1 MAQESLIRLAGR
13 VLQVPPSP
21 TLAVNAKA
29 KALKAAGENILN
41 FSVGEPDFDTPEHV
55 REAGKKAIDDGQTRY
70 TAVPGI
76 PELREAV
83 AMRLKADHGWDYHPD
98 QIQICCGGKHGLY
111 NIFQAML
118 NPGDEVLVPAPYWV
132 SYPPMVQLAGGVPVE
147 VPLDEA
153 TGFDLNPATLAAKAT
168 EKTRAIFL
176 NSPSNPAGSIFSEK
190 ALRAVADMALE
201 RGWLVV
207 SDDIY
212 ESICYLDGRLPH
224 ILDVEPRLKEQTVVL
239 NGVSKSFA
247 MTGWRIGYCA
257 GPLHLIK
264 AMNKVQSHSTSNPCS
279 PAQYA
284 ALAALT
290 GPQDFPGEMKKAF
303 LPRRDFFVRDLESI
317 AGVSCVNP
325 SGAFYVFPNFSA
337 YYGKSFKGKAIKNS
351 VDMADYFLDEAK
363 VASVPGAAFG
373 SDAFVRFSFATSM
386 AVIEEGMSRIKK
398 ALAALE
404 G

>member
-1 MAQESLIRLAGR
+1 MAQEIIHLAER

-29 KALKAAGENILN
+29 KALKAAGEDILN

-55 REAGKKAIDDGQTRY
+55 REAGKKAIDDGHTRY

-83 AMRLKADHGWDYHPD
+83 CMRFKEDHGWDYHPD
-98 QIQICCGGKHGLY
+98 QIQVCCGGKQGLY

-118 NPGDEVLVPAPYWV
+118 NPGDEVLIPAPYWV
-132 SYPPMVQLAGGVPVE
+132 SYPPIVQLAGGMPVE

-153 TGFDLNPATLAAKAT
+153 MNFDLNPNTLAAKVT
-168 EKTRAIFL
+168 SKTKAIFL
-176 NSPSNPAGSIFSEK
+176 NSPSNPAGSIFSAT
-190 ALRAVADMALE
+190 ALEAVAKMALE

-207 SDDIY
+207 TDDIY
-212 ESICYLDGRLPH
+212 ETITYLDGKLPH
-224 ILDVEPRLKEQTVVL
+224 ILDVEPRLKAQTVVL

-257 GPLHLIK
+257 GPTHLIK
-264 AMNKVQSHSTSNPCS
+264 AMNKIQSQSTSNPCT

-290 GPQDFPGEMKKAF
+290 GPQDFPGIMKQAF
-303 LPRRDFFVRDLESI
+303 LPRRDFFVQDLESI
-317 AGVSCVNP
+317 KGVSCVNP

-337 YYGKSFKGKAIKNS
+337 YYGKSFKGKVIKDS
-351 VDMADYFLDEAK
+351 VAMADYFLDEAK

-373 SDAFVRFSFATSM
+373 ADAFVRFSFATSM
-386 AVIEEGMSRIKK
+386 EVIQEGMARIKQALT
-398 ALAALE
+398 ALA